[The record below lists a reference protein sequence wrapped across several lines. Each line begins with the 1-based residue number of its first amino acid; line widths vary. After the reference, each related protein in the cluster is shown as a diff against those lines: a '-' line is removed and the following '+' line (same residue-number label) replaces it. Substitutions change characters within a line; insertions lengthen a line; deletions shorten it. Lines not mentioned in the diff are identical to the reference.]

1 MFICGVNFD
10 NTKSVRDDA
19 KYIRLPPTPRGTE
32 TFEFEVGETCYST
45 PTGVYKP
52 GVAFTIKEREMVH
65 GFARYL
71 DNHGVYHRTKDIR
84 RNP

>member
-32 TFEFEVGETCYST
+32 TFIFEVGETCYST
-45 PTGVYKP
+45 CIGVYKP
-52 GVAFTIKEREMVH
+52 GVPFTIKDRYTKR
-65 GFARYL
+65 GFAYYI
-71 DNHGVYHRTKDIR
+71 DGNGIVHRTKDIQ